1 MVFYRFK
8 GEFFLSSWTSRRFCF
23 LNGCNSAS
31 YFIIRDTLSL
41 IFLLSG
47 GIKISQLVNVHR
59 WGLNP
64 GNTDTITEKFCF
76 LKYGYGSGYGL
87 FSKNE
92 VLKKYGYGQFLK
104 SKVRSRYG
112 YGLFLRHGKGAGT
125 GASKIKFLTRR
136 SGYGTDL
143 VTDSFS

>member
-8 GEFFLSSWTSRRFCF
+8 GEFFLSSRTSRRFCF

-31 YFIIRDTLSL
+31 YFIVRNNLNGQFL

-64 GNTDTITEKFCF
+64 GNTDTD
-76 LKYGYGSGYGL
+76 
-87 FSKNE
+87 N
-92 VLKKYGYGQFLK
+92 
-104 SKVRSRYG
+104 
-112 YGLFLRHGKGAGT
+112 GKILLG
-125 GASKIKFLTRR
+125 
-136 SGYGTDL
+136 
-143 VTDSFS
+143 